1 VTASPGLTRSPR
13 RDESMSLLDDI
24 ARQALD
30 PAYADAAARRAVT
43 DPSREAVRRPQR
55 LSLALGGILA
65 VTLLLVLAAVQTHRH
80 AVSDRRS
87 RQTLL
92 DQVHRETSS
101 VRVLEGRLDV
111 LRDRTQQLRNGL
123 LETTAAGTALAARLD
138 AADLAAG
145 TVAATGPGLRVVVD
159 DAKSGQSGSTDNQV
173 LDRDLQGLV
182 NALWA
187 AGAEAIAI
195 DDQRLTAQTAIRQAG
210 SSILVNFEPIGRPY
224 VITAIGDPVGL
235 ATSFG
240 ASAAVAR
247 MHTYSQVYGLQFRF
261 GRAEQ
266 LTLPR
271 APGLPLRFAKPV
283 VGRRTGEA
291 GR

>member
-1 VTASPGLTRSPR
+1 MTASPGLARSQRP
-13 RDESMSLLDDI
+13 DESMSLLADI
-24 ARQALD
+24 AGQALD
-30 PAYADAAARRAVT
+30 PAYADAAARRAVA
-43 DPSREAVRRPQR
+43 DPSGNAVRRPAR
-55 LSLALGGILA
+55 RSLAVGGVLA
-65 VTLLLVLAAVQTHRH
+65 VTLLLVLAAVQTQRH
-80 AVSDRRS
+80 ATSDQQS

-92 DQVHRETSS
+92 DQVHRETEG
-101 VRVLEGRLDV
+101 VTALEKRLDL
-111 LRDRTQQLRNGL
+111 LRDRTAQLRDSL
-123 LETTAAGTALAARLD
+123 LRTTAAGSTLASRLD
-138 AADLAAG
+138 TADLVAG
-145 TVAATGPGLRVVVD
+145 DVAATGPGLRVVVD
-159 DAKSGQSGSTDNQV
+159 DARVQSGSSDNQV

-195 DDQRLTAQTAIRQAG
+195 DDQRLTSQSAIRQAG
-210 SSILVNFEPIGRPY
+210 SSILVNFEPVARPY

-247 MHTYSQVYGLQFRF
+247 IRTYTQVYGLQFEF
-261 GRAEQ
+261 ARAES
-266 LTLPR
+266 LTVPR

-291 GR
+291 RQ